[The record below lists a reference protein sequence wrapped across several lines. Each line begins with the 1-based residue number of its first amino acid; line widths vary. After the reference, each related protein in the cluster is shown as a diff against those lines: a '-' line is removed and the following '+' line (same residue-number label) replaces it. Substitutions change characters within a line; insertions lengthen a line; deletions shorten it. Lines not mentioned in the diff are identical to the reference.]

1 MLDQGVQRFGMN
13 GNNYKSSSDQ
23 LVIINADTSHTG
35 SSRTHTLFL

>member
-1 MLDQGVQRFGMN
+1 MN

-35 SSRTHTLFL
+35 K